1 MITTTISPHP
11 IYTYKYIYRMEHLII
26 IHTQPRAINHLSVP
40 RRGGQPNSAIIVHN
54 VPQEYGHSHGD

>member
-1 MITTTISPHP
+1 
-11 IYTYKYIYRMEHLII
+11 MEHLII